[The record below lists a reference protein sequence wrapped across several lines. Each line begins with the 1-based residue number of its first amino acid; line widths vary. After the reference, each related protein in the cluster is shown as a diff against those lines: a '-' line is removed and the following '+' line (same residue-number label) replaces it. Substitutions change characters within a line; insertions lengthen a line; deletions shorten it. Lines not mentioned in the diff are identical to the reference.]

1 MKLFL
6 GPVSLNTIDAT
17 IEFCIENNIEL
28 GLIPSR
34 RQIDYDGGYVGNF
47 NSKTFSEYVRSK
59 TNKIKIFRDHGGE
72 SQGKSDNED
81 TFASFHNDTKYFDFI
96 HLDPFLKYKDLDKA
110 AIKTAEYLKFCE
122 FANANIYYEI
132 ATEQAL
138 REISPEELEIFVDK
152 VKSLVTENQFNK
164 IKYLVIQ
171 CGTKLKDG
179 KNTGEYDKDK
189 LLKMLKVAKKFNLI
203 SKEHNGDY
211 QSTEII
217 KEKFNLGLDCINIA
231 PEFGIIESSVI
242 LKYLGADAKNILFQ
256 MCFDSGKWKK
266 WVSSEF
272 NPQENKE
279 DLIKICCHYIF
290 SNNSFKEFKKKYLPQ
305 EIDIEIKETIKNRIK
320 DILL

>member
-34 RQIDYDGGYVGNF
+34 RQIDYDGGYVENF
-47 NSKTFSEYVRSK
+47 NTESFSKYIKNT

-72 SQGKSDNED
+72 GQGKYDNED
-81 TFASFHNDTKYFDFI
+81 TFMSFYNDAKYFDFI

-110 AIKTAEYLKFCE
+110 ATKTVEYLKFCE
-122 FANANIYYEI
+122 FVNPNCYYEI

-138 REISPEELEIFVDK
+138 KEISPEELDIFVGK
-152 VKSLVTENQFNK
+152 VKSSLTETQFNK

-179 KNTGEYDKDK
+179 KNTGEYDKEK
-189 LLKMLKVAKKFNLI
+189 LIKMLAVSKKFGLI

-211 QSTEII
+211 QSIEII

-231 PEFGIIESSVI
+231 PEFGVIESTVM
-242 LKYLGADAKNILFQ
+242 LKYLDEDAKNILFK
-256 MCFDSGKWKK
+256 MCFNSGKWKK
-266 WVSSEF
+266 WVSPEF
-272 NPQENKE
+272 NTEENKD

-290 SNNSFKEFKKKYLPQ
+290 SQESFKQFKIQYLP
-305 EIDIEIKETIKNRIK
+305 IDIDFEIRKTLKERIEN
-320 DILL
+320 ILL

>member
-17 IEFCIENNIEL
+17 IEFCIENNVEL

-47 NSKTFSEYVRSK
+47 NSKIFSEYVRSK

-72 SQGKSDNED
+72 DQGKFNNED
-81 TFASFHNDTKYFDFI
+81 AFMSFYNDAKYFDLI

-110 AIKTAEYLKFCE
+110 AVKTVEYLKYCE
-122 FANANIYYEI
+122 FANPDINYEI

-152 VKSLVTENQFNK
+152 VKSLLTENQFNK

-179 KNTGEYDKDK
+179 KNTGEYDKEK

-231 PEFGIIESSVI
+231 PEFGIIESTVI
-242 LKYLGADAKNILFQ
+242 LKYLNEYAKNTLFQ

-266 WVSSEF
+266 WISSGF
-272 NPQENKE
+272 DPQENKE

-290 SNNSFKEFKKKYLPQ
+290 SNDLFKGFKKKYLPP

>member
-6 GPVSLNTIDAT
+6 GPVSLNTIDST
-17 IEFCIENNIEL
+17 IEFAEEYNLEL
-28 GLIPSR
+28 GFIPSR
-34 RQIDYDGGYVGNF
+34 RQIDYDGGYVGDF
-47 NSKTFSEYVRSK
+47 NSKTFSEYVRLK
-59 TNKIKIFRDHGGE
+59 TNKVKIFRDHGGE
-72 SQGKSDNED
+72 DQGKSTNED
-81 TFASFHNDTKYFDFI
+81 TFISFYNDTKYFDFI

-110 AIKTAEYLKFCE
+110 AIKTVEYLQFCE
-122 FANANIYYEI
+122 FVNPNLYYEI

-138 REISPEELEIFVDK
+138 REISPEELGVFVEK
-152 VKSLVTENQFNK
+152 IKLLLTETQFNK

-179 KNTGEYDKDK
+179 KNTGEYDKEK

-217 KEKFNLGLDCINIA
+217 KEKFSLGLDCINIA
-231 PEFGIIESSVI
+231 PEFGIIESTII
-242 LKYLGADAKNILFQ
+242 LKYLDENAKNILFQ

-266 WVSSEF
+266 WVSQEF
-272 NPQENKE
+272 KPKENKE

-290 SNNSFKEFKKKYLPQ
+290 SNESFKEFKKKYLPL
-305 EIDIEIKETIKNRIK
+305 EIDTEIKATIKNRIK

>member
-17 IEFCIENNIEL
+17 IEFCIENNVEL

-72 SQGKSDNED
+72 DQGKFDNED
-81 TFASFHNDTKYFDFI
+81 TFMSFYNDTKYFDLI

-110 AIKTAEYLKFCE
+110 AIKTVEYLKYCE
-122 FANANIYYEI
+122 FANPYINYEI

-152 VKSLVTENQFNK
+152 VRSLLTENQFNK

-217 KEKFNLGLDCINIA
+217 KEKFSLGLDCINIA
-231 PEFGIIESSVI
+231 PEFGIIESTVI
-242 LKYLGADAKNILFQ
+242 LKYLDEYAKKTLFQ

-266 WVSSEF
+266 WISAGF
-272 NPQENKE
+272 DPQENKE

-290 SNNSFKEFKKKYLPQ
+290 SNQHFKEFKKKYLPPG
-305 EIDIEIKETIKNRIK
+305 IDTEIKETIKNRIK